1 MSYFSRL
8 SDIVTCSLDG
18 LLANADDRAAAINQ
32 IITEIEEG
40 LTGAR
45 RSVQSAAG
53 AEQRL
58 RTELVERSGQAAFWG
73 KKARE
78 ELAAGR
84 EDGARQSLMRKRET
98 EDLVAG
104 LEQQLAAAASTRD
117 HLSTTLRAIEAR
129 LAEAQRRQRDLQS
142 PNSAPVVRDGA
153 PREAVG
159 TAAAPHVDRT
169 RAAEIEA
176 DLEALRRELQQ
187 SS

>member
-8 SDIVTCSLDG
+8 SDIVTCSLEG
-18 LLANADDRAAAINQ
+18 MLANTDDRAAAIAR

-45 RSVQSAAG
+45 RSVQSATG

-104 LEQQLAAAASTRD
+104 LEQQLAAAASTRE
-117 HLSTTLRAIEAR
+117 HLSTTMRAIEAR
-129 LAEAQRRQRDLQS
+129 LAEAQRRQRELQS
-142 PNSAPVVRDGA
+142 PDAHPVTQTGA
-153 PREAVG
+153 PRESIG
-159 TAAAPHVDRT
+159 TTSAPQVDRT

-176 DLEALRRELQQ
+176 DLEALRRELQK
-187 SS
+187 SN